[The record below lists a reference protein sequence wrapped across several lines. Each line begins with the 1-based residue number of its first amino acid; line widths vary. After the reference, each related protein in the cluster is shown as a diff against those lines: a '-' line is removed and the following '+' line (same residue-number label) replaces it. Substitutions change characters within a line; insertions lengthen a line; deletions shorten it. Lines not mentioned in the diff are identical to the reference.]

1 MRSAA
6 ISKLKATLSEYI
18 GFVKAG
24 EEVLV
29 TERGKAVAR
38 IVPVSGVP
46 ASDARRM
53 DLIRRGIMRPGK
65 GRVSQEI
72 LDRLPVASVPRED
85 ILRAI
90 DEDREETE

>member
-18 GFVKAG
+18 GYVKAG

-29 TERGKAVAR
+29 TERGKPVAR
-38 IVPVSGVP
+38 IVPVGDLSD
-46 ASDARRM
+46 DARRL

-65 GRVSQEI
+65 GRLKPE
-72 LDRLPVASVPRED
+72 DWRDLPIVRIPDDVIQRIMDEERED
-85 ILRAI
+85 RI
-90 DEDREETE
+90 

>member
-38 IVPVSGVP
+38 IVPV
-46 ASDARRM
+46 DAMSEQDAKR
-53 DLIRRGIMRPGK
+53 LELARRGILRPGK
-65 GRVSQEI
+65 GRISPEVLRS
-72 LDRLPVASVPRED
+72 LPVASVPPD
-85 ILRAI
+85 VLLRVI